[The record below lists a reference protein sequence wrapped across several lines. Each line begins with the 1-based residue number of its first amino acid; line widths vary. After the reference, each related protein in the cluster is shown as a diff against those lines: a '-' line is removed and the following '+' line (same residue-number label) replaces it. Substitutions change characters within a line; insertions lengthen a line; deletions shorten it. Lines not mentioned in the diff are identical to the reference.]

1 MRIEVRRVRQDE
13 GSVARSVA
21 SDFKVAGVSLEH
33 ASEFLANP
41 ANYLIIAEADGR
53 LAGFV
58 VAYRLDRLDR
68 SACQLL
74 VYEVDVAPDLR
85 RRGIGAALMAFVRQI
100 VAEEGLMEAFAV
112 TEQANEAAVALY
124 RRTGAQQEGE
134 TSFVFVYAGAA
145 A

>member
-1 MRIEVRRVRQDE
+1 MRIKVRRVRPDE
-13 GSVARSVA
+13 GSVARFVA
-21 SDFKVAGVSLEH
+21 SDFKSAGVSLKH
-33 ASEFLANP
+33 ASEFLTNP
-41 ANYLIIAEADGR
+41 ANYLIVAEADGR

-58 VAYRLDRLDR
+58 LAYRLDRLDR
-68 SACQLL
+68 PAGQLL

-85 RRGIGAALMAFVRQI
+85 RRGIGTALMAFVRQI
-100 VAEEGLMEAFAV
+100 VAEEVLMEAFAV

-134 TSFVFVYAGAA
+134 TSYVFVYAGAA